1 MVIWEVSQVNRYVR
15 RLVEEDA
22 SLRDLWVAGEVS
34 NFTVAMSG
42 HAYFTLKDSTSQLR
56 CVMFRQYL
64 ARIRRRPENG
74 EVCVARGPLR
84 VYEPQGAYQLNVEFV
99 APAGLGEL
107 QLRLEALKAKL
118 ESEGL
123 FEPSRKRPL
132 PAWPRRIGVV
142 TSATG
147 AVLHDIRTI
156 IARRW
161 PLAEIILAA
170 APVQGDDAP
179 PRICQA
185 LADLDDFG
193 SVEVIIVARGGGS
206 AEDLWPFNDEAV
218 ARSVFASRA
227 PVVSAIGHE
236 TDETIVDL
244 VADHRAPT
252 PSAAAELV
260 VPDIRDVR
268 GRLQDLATGLCW
280 HARRHLE
287 RAELDLDQLH
297 SALERSS
304 PVEALVARDGEVRHL
319 ASRASRAALHHVQLF
334 EERLRA
340 RELQLAA
347 LDPLAILRRGYGLTW
362 QAESGAVVRGLGD
375 VHVGMALRTR
385 VVDGTYDSEVI
396 RT

>member
-1 MVIWEVSQVNRYVR
+1 MVIWEVSQLTRYVR
-15 RLVEEDA
+15 RLIEEDA
-22 SLRDLWVAGEVS
+22 TLHDLWVVGEVS
-34 NFTVAMSG
+34 NFTVSMSG
-42 HAYFTLKDSTSQLR
+42 HAYFTLKDASSQIR
-56 CVMFRQYL
+56 CVMFRQHL
-64 ARIRRRPENG
+64 VRIRRRPENG

-84 VYEPQGAYQLNVEFV
+84 VYEPQGAYQLYVEFV

-147 AVLHDIRTI
+147 AVLHDIRTV

-161 PLAEIILAA
+161 PLAEIVLAA
-170 APVQGDDAP
+170 TPVQGDDAP

-185 LADLDDFG
+185 LSDLDDYG
-193 SVEVIIVARGGGS
+193 SVDVIIVARGGGS

-218 ARSVFASRA
+218 ARSVFAARA

-236 TDETIVDL
+236 TDVTIVDL

-260 VPDIRDVR
+260 VPDIREVR
-268 GRLQDLATGLCW
+268 GRLQDLASGLYW
-280 HARRHLE
+280 HARRHLD
-287 RAELDLDQLH
+287 RAELDLDQQR
-297 SALERSS
+297 SALQRSS
-304 PVEALVARDGEVRHL
+304 PVDVLAARDDDVKTL
-319 ASRASRAALHHVQLF
+319 ASRARRAALHQVQLF
-334 EERLRA
+334 KERLRS

-347 LDPLAILRRGYGLTW
+347 LDPEAILRRGYGLTW
-362 QAESGAVVRGLGD
+362 QAESGAVVRGLSD
-375 VHVGMALRTR
+375 VRTGMALQTR
-385 VVDGTYDSEVI
+385 VVDGTFGSVV
-396 RT
+396 TKA